1 MVLWALLWVSSFVVM
16 EWNTYPVFPG
26 TFWIFLNDGLKAFQK
41 DLTSVLGGVKK
52 GIPIREEHPVVRTCV
67 EEYERIID

>member
-1 MVLWALLWVSSFVVM
+1 MVLWALVWVSSFVVM

-41 DLTSVLGGVKK
+41 DLTSVLGGIKK
-52 GIPIREEHPVVRTCV
+52 GIPIREESRVRTWV
-67 EEYERIID
+67 EGDEWITD